1 MTPPRL
7 TQAIIFALANALA
20 IAMAVACA
28 GGAGDHG
35 RPQVVTTLPLFA
47 DFVRQV
53 GGDRVD
59 VSSLMPSGADP
70 HTYEPSP
77 RDVHRV
83 AEADLVFANGLDLEA
98 AVLKI
103 VSANARQGALV
114 LLAEEAARSQFQGFI
129 PGDPHLWMHPSLGT
143 IYAQTV
149 AARLSQADPSGRAQ
163 YEANL
168 DRLQNEIEA
177 AETYTRQKLAA
188 LPPERRKLI
197 TTHSA
202 FAYLAL
208 AFGLE
213 LGPVVAPGPGQ
224 EPSPADVQAI
234 SRAIRDQGVPAVFAE
249 PQLDSEDNVLRQA
262 AADAGVQICTL
273 YSDSLDDRVRTYVD
287 LLRFDADE
295 IARCLGGAD
304 GE

>member
-7 TQAIIFALANALA
+7 LPATALAALALA
-20 IAMAVACA
+20 IVMAVAC
-28 GGAGDHG
+28 GGGDG
-35 RPQVVTTLPLFA
+35 NNGKVRVVTTLPLFA

-53 GGDRVD
+53 GGDRVE
-59 VSSLMPSGADP
+59 VSSLLSSGADP

-77 RDVHRV
+77 RDVRRV
-83 AEADLVFANGLDLEA
+83 AEADLVFANGLDLEEA
-98 AVLKI
+98 ALRI
-103 VSANARQGALV
+103 ATANAKEGALV
-114 LLAEEAARSQFQGFI
+114 LLAEEAKRSQFQGFI
-129 PGDPHLWMHPSLGT
+129 PGDPHLWMHPTLGS
-143 IYAQTV
+143 IYAQIV
-149 AARLSQADPSGRAQ
+149 AAHLSQADPSGRAQ

-168 DRLQNEIEA
+168 ERFQTEIEA
-177 AETYTRQKLAA
+177 AEAYSRQKLAS

-213 LGPVVAPGPGQ
+213 VGPVVAPGPGQ
-224 EPSPADVQAI
+224 EPSPANVQAI

-249 PQLDSEDNVLRQA
+249 PQLDAEGEVLHQA
-262 AADAGVQICTL
+262 ASEAGVQVCTL

-304 GE
+304 GQ

>member
-1 MTPPRL
+1 MRPRRLPP
-7 TQAIIFALANALA
+7 AIALALALVV
-20 IAMAVACA
+20 AVACA
-28 GGAGDHG
+28 GGADNGG
-35 RPQVVTTLPLFA
+35 KVRVVTTLPLFA

-53 GGDRVD
+53 GGDRVE
-59 VSSLMPSGADP
+59 VSSLLPSGADP

-77 RDVHRV
+77 RDVRRV

-103 VSANARQGALV
+103 VTANAKEGALV
-114 LLAEEAARSQFQGFI
+114 LLAEEARRSQFQGFI
-129 PGDPHLWMHPSLGT
+129 PGDPHLWMHPLLGS
-143 IYAQTV
+143 IYAQAV
-149 AARLSQADPSGRAQ
+149 AARLGEADPGGRAQ
-163 YEANL
+163 YEANYE
-168 DRLQNEIEA
+168 RFEKEIEA
-177 AETYTRQKLAA
+177 ADSYVREKVASI
-188 LPPERRKLI
+188 PPERRKLV

-213 LGPVVAPGPGQ
+213 VGPVVAPGPGQ

-249 PQLDSEDNVLRQA
+249 PQLDSEGNVLRQA
-262 AADAGVQICTL
+262 AADAGVQVCTL

-287 LLRFDADE
+287 LLRFDGDE
-295 IARCLGGAD
+295 LARCLGGAD
-304 GE
+304 GR